1 MTTNEQSK
9 QPSEEVKSVAVNT
22 AWMLTAQLLRVA
34 LQAIYFVVVTRAL
47 GAEAFGGFVTVLA
60 LVGIMVPFAGL
71 GFGNLIVKNVAQNN
85 DAMAMKT
92 SCGNMLLVT
101 GITST
106 LIIALL
112 LLSKTLLLDQ
122 SLSIWILVMV
132 ALSDLVLTKI
142 TFAAGLAFQAVER
155 LKRTSVILVSLFA
168 VRTAAAFTMLWFM
181 PNPTVLTWS
190 IFYMSGSLITAIFA
204 AVLAYRAFGGPRLAI
219 SRISRELPEGF
230 FFATSM
236 SGQVINNNI
245 DKIMLGRM
253 ATLAATGIYGAAY
266 RLIDVSMTPIRSLL
280 LATYSKFFK
289 YGKHGIRGS
298 LKMATHL
305 APIAAAYGFLAM
317 VGIYLIAPVIP
328 YILGEEY
335 TASVG
340 ALRWLAP
347 IPFFKSLHF
356 VASDTLSGA
365 SLQKTRTLMIFTA
378 AGFNVIL
385 NMWLIPLYSW
395 RGAAWSS
402 LAADGLLMAGLWV
415 LIFVHYQKTKPV

>member
-1 MTTNEQSK
+1 MTTGKQII
-9 QPSEEVKSVAVNT
+9 QPSEEVKTVAVNT
-22 AWMLTAQLLRVA
+22 AWMLTAQMLRVV
-34 LQAIYFVVVTRAL
+34 LQGIYFVAVARAL
-47 GAEAFGGFVTVLA
+47 GAEAFGGFVSVLA

-71 GFGNLIVKNVAQNN
+71 GFGNLIVKNVAHNR
-85 DAMAMKT
+85 DAMQT
-92 SCGNMLLVT
+92 SCGNMLF
-101 GITST
+101 
-106 LIIALL
+106 
-112 LLSKTLLLDQ
+112 
-122 SLSIWILVMV
+122 MV
-132 ALSDLVLTKI
+132 ATTGTALMVAAIILKPFFLAQSISVWVLAAVAFSDLILTKVV
-142 TFAAGLAFQAVER
+142 FAAGLAFQAVEQ
-155 LKRTSVILVSLFA
+155 LSKTSIILVSLFA
-168 VRTAAAFTMLWFM
+168 TRTVAALIMLELV

-190 IFYMSGSLITAIFA
+190 AFYMTGSLITAILA
-204 AVLAYRAFGGPRLAI
+204 AVLAYRSFGGPRLAPA
-219 SRISRELPEGF
+219 RIRSEMAEGF
-230 FFATSM
+230 FFSASM

-266 RLIDVSMTPIRSLL
+266 RLIDVSMAPIRSLL

-289 YGKHGIRGS
+289 YGRHGIRGS

-305 APIAAAYGFLAM
+305 APIAAAYGVLAM

-335 TASVG
+335 AASVG

-385 NMWLIPLYSW
+385 NIWLIPLYSW

-402 LAADGLLMAGLWV
+402 LAADGLLMAGLWT
-415 LIFVHYQKTKPV
+415 LIFVHYKKTKSA